1 MLSREKQEKSK
12 NNSPVAK
19 CGAARD
25 KKDMQETLISAAR
38 RVVRF
43 FNIDQAHGGLVSV
56 DTLQAVHTLDVMV
69 TRESARVDNSE
80 QIVTPM
86 REQTVIHHSV

>member
-1 MLSREKQEKSK
+1 M
-12 NNSPVAK
+12 
-19 CGAARD
+19 D
-25 KKDMQETLISAAR
+25 ETLISAAR

-69 TRESARVDNSE
+69 SRASDKE
-80 QIVTPM
+80 Q
-86 REQTVIHHSV
+86 SVSGALRTAQQLGAHFPV